1 MKNGYYLSCYIEFD
15 PIGNLYHYARRHD
28 QNIALWK
35 LEDGFVK
42 LIHYWELER
51 LTGYKKH
58 QVAFY
63 NVAQFER
70 IMNELLKPYGIIIE
84 DIVEIYGTPELH
96 KSEEYLSLMKY
107 SDYTYHTMCHLASCI
122 FMETEIYEQ
131 EKILAF
137 SVDGGSDIV
146 ADKDAMKRYAF
157 AGCYSDSRTQVMELF
172 PVFSPAVLWD
182 YLSSR
187 YGMQEG
193 SLMALASASESIVY
207 YQLDANLFSRDCD
220 ENTAFWYMNQLIEY
234 VEELTSHDEGTKFN
248 YFDSRFSEEE
258 NRISMVMKIVQQIS
272 CEIMKNN
279 INQAIQAYQINTEE
293 VYLAMSGG
301 FALNCPCNTYLMK
314 EFQFKGFVAPP
325 CVSDSGMALGIGL
338 YAFSEAFH
346 RKFHFSLK
354 NAYYGDRDDLESFI
368 SSGSFKKFIDEISDF
383 DEEQIITDIEAEPIV
398 WFDGQAEIGPRAL
411 GARSIIGDPRKGQV
425 KDKLN
430 LYKQRQWWRPVAPIV
445 LKNKVG
451 EWFEESYDSP
461 YMLHAFKIKECKQ
474 DEVVAIV
481 HSDGTARLQTVDE
494 DSLLYKVM
502 IKFYEQTGVPM
513 LCNTSLNDKGEP
525 IINKIDEAINFA
537 LRKGIPVIY
546 VNGTRIHLVNHLFY
560 EEHGPLKRKVRIEYW
575 NDDKEFKELLES
587 NNPLHASANVLFY
600 YTYFKLNNLELLK
613 SKDEVRKMQLS
624 QKLFVKNLPSFIRK
638 KMDQYCCIDQEN

>member
-1 MKNGYYLSCYIEFD
+1 
-15 PIGNLYHYARRHD
+15 
-28 QNIALWK
+28 
-35 LEDGFVK
+35 
-42 LIHYWELER
+42 
-51 LTGYKKH
+51 
-58 QVAFY
+58 
-63 NVAQFER
+63 
-70 IMNELLKPYGIIIE
+70 MNELLKPYGIIIE

-338 YAFSEAFH
+338 YAFLSLIHISE
-346 RKFHFSLK
+346 
-354 NAYYGDRDDLESFI
+354 
-368 SSGSFKKFIDEISDF
+368 
-383 DEEQIITDIEAEPIV
+383 P
-398 WFDGQAEIGPRAL
+398 
-411 GARSIIGDPRKGQV
+411 
-425 KDKLN
+425 
-430 LYKQRQWWRPVAPIV
+430 
-445 LKNKVG
+445 
-451 EWFEESYDSP
+451 
-461 YMLHAFKIKECKQ
+461 
-474 DEVVAIV
+474 
-481 HSDGTARLQTVDE
+481 
-494 DSLLYKVM
+494 
-502 IKFYEQTGVPM
+502 
-513 LCNTSLNDKGEP
+513 
-525 IINKIDEAINFA
+525 
-537 LRKGIPVIY
+537 
-546 VNGTRIHLVNHLFY
+546 TR
-560 EEHGPLKRKVRIEYW
+560 R
-575 NDDKEFKELLES
+575 
-587 NNPLHASANVLFY
+587 
-600 YTYFKLNNLELLK
+600 
-613 SKDEVRKMQLS
+613 
-624 QKLFVKNLPSFIRK
+624 
-638 KMDQYCCIDQEN
+638 